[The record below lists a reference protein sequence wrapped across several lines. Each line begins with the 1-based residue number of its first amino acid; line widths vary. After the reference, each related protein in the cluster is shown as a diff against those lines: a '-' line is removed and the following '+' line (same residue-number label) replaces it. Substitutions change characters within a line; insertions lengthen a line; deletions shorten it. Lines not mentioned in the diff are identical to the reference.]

1 MKTNQTKYSTPATIA
16 YRLEGDI
23 PVMGSWPL
31 ADSNTM
37 SEGGSPTRRAA
48 SGDTTPL

>member
-23 PVMGSWPL
+23 PVMGWSL
-31 ADSNTM
+31 ADSNSM
-37 SEGGSPTRRAA
+37 GEGGSPARRAA